1 MRFPLEQD
9 VAMPPL
15 RSLVLGAVAVA
26 FVAAAPVPSAAQTA
40 CGERELFADRL
51 AQKYD
56 EHPVSIGLATNGS
69 VIEVFVSGDGSFTIL
84 VTSPDGRTC
93 LVAAGE
99 GWQPVDDKIT
109 DQPT

>member
-1 MRFPLEQD
+1 MTLLRFL
-9 VAMPPL
+9 A
-15 RSLVLGAVAVA
+15 LGALALAVS
-26 FVAAAPVPSAAQTA
+26 APAAAQTA
-40 CGERELFADRL
+40 CGERGTIADRL
-51 AQKYD
+51 AQKYG

-69 VIEVFVSGDGSFTIL
+69 VIEVFVSDDGTFTIL

-99 GWQPVDDKIT
+99 GWQPVDDEPE